1 MYFSN
6 GSGEEDES
14 EVEIELERPNAV
26 QIDENP
32 EGTTWSNNMNGNQ
45 GSPQHNEQGSQM
57 AATGT
62 RDEQEAAN
70 NHDKQ
75 VRIHI
80 A

>member
-1 MYFSN
+1 
-6 GSGEEDES
+6 
-14 EVEIELERPNAV
+14 
-26 QIDENP
+26 
-32 EGTTWSNNMNGNQ
+32 MNGNQ

-62 RDEQEAAN
+62 REEQEAAN

-80 A
+80 AWLSAKFLKCLWNEN